1 MFAAFVALTLTAPA
15 ADSPKEKELPE
26 AAKKDL
32 KKLEGKW
39 KAVKLVVN
47 DEERENP
54 MLDGEE
60 VLLEF
65 KGRKIA
71 ITGKDHFDITELD
84 PTTTPKLIDLK
95 GLEDK
100 GGIRKDTVYEGIYK
114 IDGETLTIAL
124 YIGAGNKRPEKFES
138 PKESNIIVVTLKR
151 EKN

>member
-15 ADSPKEKELPE
+15 AEPQKEKDLPE

-60 VLLEF
+60 VVLEF

-71 ITGKDHFDITELD
+71 IAGKDYLDITELD
-84 PTTTPKLIDLK
+84 PTTSPKLIDFK

-114 IDGETLTIAL
+114 VDGETLTIAL
-124 YIGAGNKRPEKFES
+124 YVGAGNKRPEKFES
-138 PKESNIIVVTLKR
+138 PKESNIILVTLKR

>member
-15 ADSPKEKELPE
+15 AEPQKEKELPE

-39 KAVKLVVN
+39 KAVKLVAN
-47 DEERENP
+47 DNEQENP

-60 VLLEF
+60 VVLEF
-65 KGRKIA
+65 KGRKLA
-71 ITGKDHFDITELD
+71 LMGKDYFDITELD
-84 PTTTPKLIDLK
+84 PSTTPKIIDLK

-124 YIGAGNKRPEKFES
+124 YVGAGNKRPEKFES